1 MSRPHEGP
9 RRRAEARNGAVIRGL
24 AAVTLL
30 LAGCSAPP
38 PTVDRITLVNPTDYE
53 FHVHVTGRE
62 QGIWLPVAIV
72 EARSEDVA
80 QDVIDQG
87 DRWTFRFLYTGE
99 SLEERSLTRAELER
113 NGWRVVIPAELGER
127 LRVLGEPPSD

>member
-1 MSRPHEGP
+1 MSRPFDGP
-9 RRRAEARNGAVIRGL
+9 RRRANARTRAVLPGL

-30 LAGCSAPP
+30 LAGCSAQP
-38 PTVDRITLVNPTDYE
+38 PTVDRITLVNPTDYDL
-53 FHVHVTGRE
+53 HVHVTGRE

-72 EARSEDVA
+72 EARSEDIA
-80 QDVIDQG
+80 EDVIDQG

-99 SLEERSLTRAELER
+99 SLDETSLTRAELER

-127 LRVLGEPPSD
+127 LRELGEPPSD

>member
-1 MSRPHEGP
+1 MSRPHDGP

-38 PTVDRITLVNPTDYE
+38 PTVDRITLVNPTDYDL
-53 FHVHVTGRE
+53 HVHVTGRE

-99 SLEERSLTRAELER
+99 SLEETSLTRAELER

-127 LRVLGEPPSD
+127 LRELGEPPSD